1 MNFRKRAEADKRAS
15 HDTRGRLIEPGLSNI
30 CLCYVLILS
39 ALFAPIALLFAFLF
53 AEPDETRVY
62 AHYFYIRTTVAL
74 LVIGV
79 CVGCLMI
86 VLGASISSS
95 VILAGLFLL
104 VLTIGLTVTRCI
116 RGFFSALRGKAPQ
129 NYKSY
134 FV

>member
-1 MNFRKRAEADKRAS
+1 MSKRAEKDKRTS
-15 HDTRGRLIEPGLSNI
+15 HHSRGRLIGPGLSNI
-30 CLCYVLILS
+30 CLCYILILS
-39 ALFAPIALLFAFLF
+39 ALLSPIALLFAFLF

-79 CVGCLMI
+79 CIGCLMI

-95 VILAGLFLL
+95 VILAGLVLL
-104 VLTIGLTVTRCI
+104 ALTLGLTVIRCI
-116 RGFFSALRGKAPQ
+116 RGFFSAMRGKAPQ